1 MPKNRAARAQIFQSF
16 DALKGFREIIKEQ
29 ERIIVPKKILSEDD
43 FEVLNW
49 KVHQIKEQM
58 VVGVTYYEKG
68 EYVKVIGKVSKI
80 NLDTKVIQV
89 VKKKIRLSDIVDIEL
104 DPR

>member
-80 NLDTKVIQV
+80 NLDTRVIQI
-89 VKKKIRLSDIVDIEL
+89 VKNKILLKTIVEINL
-104 DPR
+104 NP

>member
-49 KVHQIKEQM
+49 KVHQIKEQII
-58 VVGVTYYEKG
+58 VGMTYYEKG